1 MNKLSGLSFIIPTY
15 NEEEAISETISRVV
29 EVLTATDIPFE
40 IIVVDDGS
48 TDGTSVLLGQ
58 AKLDS
63 LVTLRNPANS
73 GYGAAIKR
81 GLLEAN
87 YDWIGIVDADGSY
100 DIEAIPLLIL
110 EAEKGFDMVV
120 GNRKNIRSMDSWIK
134 SIFRGLMR
142 SIVWLL
148 VDKKISDINSG
159 FRIIRKSSVKEF
171 LPFLCS
177 TFSFT
182 TSLSIFFAERGL
194 FVSDV
199 PTKYRERKG
208 QSKVRHVRDSIRAF
222 QMILQGITYFNPLKS
237 FVFLVALMVVFVCIP
252 AMILAMA
259 RMPTLSA
266 YYNVFGSVVALLFC
280 LGVLVDIVRI
290 SGMRANIKQSKDTD

>member
-134 SIFRGLMR
+134 SIF
-142 SIVWLL
+142 V
-148 VDKKISDINSG
+148 N
-159 FRIIRKSSVKEF
+159 
-171 LPFLCS
+171 
-177 TFSFT
+177 
-182 TSLSIFFAERGL
+182 
-194 FVSDV
+194 
-199 PTKYRERKG
+199 
-208 QSKVRHVRDSIRAF
+208 
-222 QMILQGITYFNPLKS
+222 YF
-237 FVFLVALMVVFVCIP
+237 
-252 AMILAMA
+252 
-259 RMPTLSA
+259 
-266 YYNVFGSVVALLFC
+266 
-280 LGVLVDIVRI
+280 
-290 SGMRANIKQSKDTD
+290 